1 MRRAGNSDVAI
12 IRKKN
17 KKDKSDN
24 NEPGI
29 DATALWD
36 PWDVSPSALEIVA
49 TKYIWPPPT
58 FATDSVFFRWAACAA
73 YQISR
78 ASLLA
83 VFKGEQKRGVDRG
96 TGEIG
101 EWGNSGRWGR
111 VGGGRESTSAST
123 TREVPS
129 SFSAAVAPTV
139 AARSS
144 VKKHNCHKQHCVAI
158 SGAARWGGG
167 VKLPP
172 YGWTSK
178 NCVI

>member
-24 NEPGI
+24 NDAAI

-36 PWDVSPSALEIVA
+36 PWDASPPTLQIVA
-49 TKYIWPPPT
+49 TKYIWPPAT
-58 FATDSVFFRWAACAA
+58 FATDSFFYSLAACAA

-101 EWGNSGRWGR
+101 EWGNGDGSEEEGNRHR
-111 VGGGRESTSAST
+111 HQPHVRSRPAFQPRLRLRSPDVHRSKNTTAISSTALQSVAPPGGGE
-123 TREVPS
+123 
-129 SFSAAVAPTV
+129 
-139 AARSS
+139 
-144 VKKHNCHKQHCVAI
+144 
-158 SGAARWGGG
+158 G